1 MELNFVLEIHFFIFS
16 QHLLIKNMAY
26 FLEALFACLR
36 YANLFTA
43 WSVMEITSIVRL
55 AVNTR
60 LVATKL
66 YYGDYGETVVFD

>member
-1 MELNFVLEIHFFIFS
+1 
-16 QHLLIKNMAY
+16 
-26 FLEALFACLR
+26 
-36 YANLFTA
+36 
-43 WSVMEITSIVRL
+43 MEITSIVRL

>member
-16 QHLLIKNMAY
+16 QHLLIKNLAY
-26 FLEALFACLR
+26 FLEALFACSS

-60 LVATKL
+60 RVTKV